1 MPPVDYLLDLTKA
14 VAGTFVAETEHHT
27 SLGSTNDRARE
38 CALAGNARLPLLVV
52 ADEQTA
58 GRGRGTNRWWTGRGS
73 LAMSLLLDTMGG
85 PGPGPAQAGSQPLVG
100 LAAAVAVVETAR
112 PRLPGVEVGLHWPN
126 DVFAS
131 GRKLA
136 GVLVEVLAG
145 RRTILGIGVNTNNT
159 AAEAPPEVR
168 HKAVTMRDLAGRA
181 HDPTDLL
188 SDLLRRLEASLA
200 RLAADPAGLGCD
212 ADRLCLQRG
221 REIAVRSAD
230 GLTTGRCQGI
240 ASDGAMLL
248 ATRAGLRRVYSGV
261 VVEPGEPGA

>member
-1 MPPVDYLLDLTKA
+1 MPSADDTIEVA
-14 VAGTFVAETEHHT
+14 RVMAGTFVAEAEHHA

-38 CALAGNARLPLLVV
+38 RAAAGIARLPLLVV

-58 GRGRGTNRWWTGRGS
+58 GKGRGSNRWWTGRGS
-73 LAMSLLLDTMGG
+73 LAMSLLLDPMRW
-85 PGPGPAQAGSQPLVG
+85 PGSGPAPAASQPLVG
-100 LAAAVAVVETAR
+100 LAAAVAVVETVR

-126 DVFAS
+126 DVFAA

-136 GVLVEVLAG
+136 GVLVEVLAD
-145 RRTILGIGVNTNNT
+145 RRTILGIGLNSNNT
-159 AAEAPPEVR
+159 AAEAPPELR
-168 HKAVTMRDLAGRA
+168 HKAVTMRDLAGGA

-188 SDLLRRLEASLA
+188 TDLLRRLEASLA
-200 RLAADPAGLGCD
+200 KLAADSAGLGRD

-221 REIAVRSAD
+221 RELAVQSAD
-230 GLTTGRCQGI
+230 GLTAGRCEGI
-240 ASDGAMLL
+240 APDGAMLL